1 MFDNKNYDEWMFF
14 VDELGLQREWLAIGH
29 SKKTTMIFS
38 HKCASILSVRNV
50 NNADLS
56 LIDVG
61 RFIEF
66 QVRLNQQVNGN
77 NMIGSTQGFS
87 PKKKQ

>member
-1 MFDNKNYDEWMFF
+1 MSWDYN
-14 VDELGLQREWLAIGH
+14 VSGWLSDIQ
-29 SKKTTMIFS
+29 KKQLWYFPTNV
-38 HKCASILSVRNV
+38 HILSVRNV

-61 RFIEF
+61 RFTEF
-66 QVRLNQQVNGN
+66 QVRLNQEVNGN